1 MVLDPG
7 EKLCPFG
14 SLNWR
19 HSYAR
24 GIGQSAQGLSVL
36 TTPSQN
42 YRDNVTTR
50 KGDIYFDAQGGITGR
65 IMITM
70 SGQAALRWRQV
81 ALRNDIDEV
90 KKQFDRDLQQIVP
103 DGVDAH
109 VDHFLGMDS
118 PSSLLM
124 AVVDVKGTLG
134 TATAKRRL
142 IPGYF
147 FETRGHVPFVK
158 EEKRLEP
165 VDMHYGE
172 VVSDEITYHIPD
184 GISVEGAP
192 QDAKVSWAGHAM
204 FVTQSKSS
212 PGQILIADSL
222 AEAYTLAKPEEY
234 QDLRGFYQKVAVT
247 DQEELVLTASP
258 GGAPAQTGKGN

>member
-158 EEKRLEP
+158 EENGLSRLTCTTAKSCL
-165 VDMHYGE
+165 MR
-172 VVSDEITYHIPD
+172 SLITFPTE
-184 GISVEGAP
+184 SAWKAP
-192 QDAKVSWAGHAM
+192 RRM
-204 FVTQSKSS
+204 RKSR
-212 PGQILIADSL
+212 GQVMQCL
-222 AEAYTLAKPEEY
+222 
-234 QDLRGFYQKVAVT
+234 
-247 DQEELVLTASP
+247 
-258 GGAPAQTGKGN
+258 